1 MNEYTDIMK
10 NLFLPVLLVAGSFF
24 VSCTSSVFTPTP
36 SANPWDD
43 NYLSVAKMED
53 YRQWGTYNVHDPS
66 CRKLGDYYYMYSTDA
81 IFGEN
86 RKEAREK
93 GVPLGFIQMRR
104 SKDLVH
110 WEFLGWAFP
119 EIPEESVQWVQ
130 FHAGG
135 QGATNIWAPYIIP
148 YKDKYR
154 LYYCVSAFGRKT
166 SYIGLAESTSPEGP
180 WTQKGCIVKTDD
192 STAMNAIDPSV
203 IADENTGKWWMHYGS
218 FFGGLYCVELNPE
231 TGLAL
236 NEGDLGHLVARRAN
250 YRKDNLEAPEIIY
263 HPELKQYYL
272 FTSYDPLMTTYNVR
286 VSRSDAA
293 EGPFTDYFGKAVK
306 DTTNNFPILTAP
318 YRFENHTGWAG
329 TAHCAVFSDG
339 EGNYFMAHQGRLS
352 PQNQLMVLHIRQLF
366 FTPKGWPV
374 ASPERYAGTASRQF
388 SKEDLVGEWEIIRVQ
403 EPAYERQLEAGQIL
417 WGEGEL
423 KEKEWNLST
432 RVTLVKDGTCKGQM
446 TDNEWNIVQMN
457 GKWSF
462 LTEKHLLMVDLNS
475 EKIENLVIF
484 AGHDWENETE
494 TILFTGLDSR
504 GRSVWG
510 KRIK

>member
-154 LYYCVSAFGRKT
+154 L
-166 SYIGLAESTSPEGP
+166 
-180 WTQKGCIVKTDD
+180 
-192 STAMNAIDPSV
+192 
-203 IADENTGKWWMHYGS
+203 
-218 FFGGLYCVELNPE
+218 
-231 TGLAL
+231 
-236 NEGDLGHLVARRAN
+236 
-250 YRKDNLEAPEIIY
+250 
-263 HPELKQYYL
+263 
-272 FTSYDPLMTTYNVR
+272 
-286 VSRSDAA
+286 
-293 EGPFTDYFGKAVK
+293 
-306 DTTNNFPILTAP
+306 
-318 YRFENHTGWAG
+318 
-329 TAHCAVFSDG
+329 
-339 EGNYFMAHQGRLS
+339 
-352 PQNQLMVLHIRQLF
+352 
-366 FTPKGWPV
+366 
-374 ASPERYAGTASRQF
+374 
-388 SKEDLVGEWEIIRVQ
+388 
-403 EPAYERQLEAGQIL
+403 
-417 WGEGEL
+417 
-423 KEKEWNLST
+423 
-432 RVTLVKDGTCKGQM
+432 
-446 TDNEWNIVQMN
+446 
-457 GKWSF
+457 
-462 LTEKHLLMVDLNS
+462 
-475 EKIENLVIF
+475 
-484 AGHDWENETE
+484 
-494 TILFTGLDSR
+494 
-504 GRSVWG
+504 
-510 KRIK
+510 